1 MDKNAFPKVVQ
12 VVAILALTLASPV
25 MGQDDPFAEVKTTAP
40 SQPISSKTKSA
51 ADLAK
56 IPAILVDGNIYID
69 AIIVPDSHG
78 IEATITH
85 SKGIVRVPISKIPQ
99 ATLKRIGYDPEAEAA
114 AKKAAEEEK
123 ITAKSKADKMA
134 AQAKID
140 QKKQAENILAEKMKA
155 DQDSKDEARFFLG
168 RLGESS
174 AKFEK
179 RFGKPSSTQGNVI
192 SYWLEEYQLM
202 ITTTTTNN
210 KKVTQIAY
218 TRLAGL
224 TKDVTSLLF
233 ESNKSGGEWKDVKDV
248 NPTAALKI
256 DMSGADAWL
265 SGDSN
270 RSAIWNREHGVL
282 TFAILKQ

>member
-25 MGQDDPFAEVKTTAP
+25 MGQDDPFAGVKTSAP
-40 SQPISSKTKSA
+40 SQPISSKTKPA

-56 IPAILVDGNIYID
+56 IPAIQVDGNIYMD
-69 AIIVPDSHG
+69 AIIVPDSDG

-85 SKGIVRVPISKIPQ
+85 SKGTVRVPISKIPQ

-123 ITAKSKADKMA
+123 ITAKSKADKIA
-134 AQAKID
+134 ARAKID

-202 ITTTTTNN
+202 ITTTTNN

>member
-25 MGQDDPFAEVKTTAP
+25 MGQDDPFAGVKTSAP
-40 SQPISSKTKSA
+40 SQPISSKTKPA

-56 IPAILVDGNIYID
+56 IPAIQVDGNIYMD
-69 AIIVPDSHG
+69 AIIVPDSDG

-85 SKGIVRVPISKIPQ
+85 SKGTVCVPISKIPQ

-140 QKKQAENILAEKMKA
+140 QKKQSENILAEKMKA

-202 ITTTTTNN
+202 ITTTTNN